1 MRRILPMAAVL
12 AFALTT
18 AACGNDDTETAAAAA
33 PATTS
38 ATATPSPSPSE
49 SMAGSDI
56 VDTAVA
62 AGDFTTLAAAL
73 EAAGLVET
81 LKGEGPFTVF
91 APTDAAFSKLPA
103 GTVDTLLKD
112 PKGDLTQV
120 LTYHVVPG
128 KVLAADVVK
137 LDGQK
142 VTTVQGADLTV
153 GVDGDKVSLTD
164 AAGNTVNVTATD
176 VEASN
181 GVIHVI
187 DGVLMP
193 Q

>member
-1 MRRILPMAAVL
+1 MRRILPLAAVL
-12 AFALTT
+12 AIALTT
-18 AACGNDDTETAAAAA
+18 AACGSDDTETGAAAA
-33 PATTS
+33 PASTS
-38 ATATPSPSPSE
+38 ASATPSPSPSE

-91 APTDAAFSKLPA
+91 APTDAAFAKLPA
-103 GTVDTLLKD
+103 GTVETLLKD
-112 PKGDLTQV
+112 PKGDLTQI

-142 VTTVQGADLTV
+142 VTTVQGGDLTV

-176 VEASN
+176 IEASN

>member
-1 MRRILPMAAVL
+1 MRRILPLAAVL
-12 AFALTT
+12 AIALTT
-18 AACGNDDTETAAAAA
+18 AACGNDDTETGAAAA
-33 PATTS
+33 PASTS
-38 ATATPSPSPSE
+38 ASATPSPSPSE

-91 APTDAAFSKLPA
+91 APTDAAFAKLPA

-112 PKGDLTQV
+112 PKGDLTQI

-142 VTTVQGADLTV
+142 VTTVQGGDLTV

-176 VEASN
+176 IEASN

-193 Q
+193 K

>member
-1 MRRILPMAAVL
+1 MRRILPLAAVL
-12 AFALTT
+12 AIALTT
-18 AACGNDDTETAAAAA
+18 AACGNDDTETGAAAAA
-33 PATTS
+33 PASSS

-91 APTDAAFSKLPA
+91 APTDAAFAKLPA

-112 PKGDLTQV
+112 PKGDLTQI

-142 VTTVQGADLTV
+142 VTTVQGGDLTHYFRRRPAGGCTGDRRARTV
-153 GVDGDKVSLTD
+153 GSALTPG
-164 AAGNTVNVTATD
+164 AHWAGA
-176 VEASN
+176 
-181 GVIHVI
+181 
-187 DGVLMP
+187 
-193 Q
+193 

>member
-1 MRRILPMAAVL
+1 MRRTLSVVA
-12 AFALTT
+12 ALTLSLGL
-18 AACGNDDTETAAAAA
+18 AACGSDATSDEAAPAETTSSA
-33 PATTS
+33 PATTEASPTES
-38 ATATPSPSPSE
+38 A
-49 SMAGSDI
+49 AGSDI

-62 AGDFTTLAAAL
+62 AGSFTTLATAL
-73 EAAGLVET
+73 EAAELVET

-91 APTDAAFSKLPA
+91 APTDDAFAKLPA
-103 GTVDTLLKD
+103 GTVDTLLAD
-112 PKGDLTQV
+112 PKGDLTQI

-142 VTTVQGADLTV
+142 VATVQGGELTV
-153 GVDGDKVSLTD
+153 GVDGDKVTLTD
-164 AAGNTVNVTATD
+164 AAGGTVNVTATD

-193 Q
+193 K

>member
-1 MRRILPMAAVL
+1 MTKDIV
-12 AFALTT
+12 
-18 AACGNDDTETAAAAA
+18 ETA
-33 PATTS
+33 T
-38 ATATPSPSPSE
+38 E
-49 SMAGSDI
+49 AGS
-56 VDTAVA
+56 
-62 AGDFTTLAAAL
+62 FTTLLTAVK
-73 EAAGLVET
+73 AAGLEET
-81 LKGEGPFTVF
+81 LQGEGPFTVF
-91 APTDAAFSKLPA
+91 APTDAAFAKLPA
-103 GTVDTLLKD
+103 GTVETLLKD
-112 PKGDLTQV
+112 PKGDLTQI

-142 VTTVQGADLTV
+142 VTTVQGGDLTV

-176 VEASN
+176 IEASN

>member
-1 MRRILPMAAVL
+1 MRRILPLAAVL
-12 AFALTT
+12 AIALTT
-18 AACGNDDTETAAAAA
+18 AACGSDDTETGAAAA
-33 PATTS
+33 PASTS

-91 APTDAAFSKLPA
+91 APTDAAFAKLPA
-103 GTVDTLLKD
+103 GTVETLLKD
-112 PKGDLTQV
+112 PKGDLTQI

-142 VTTVQGADLTV
+142 VTTVQGGDLTV

-176 VEASN
+176 IEASN

>member
-1 MRRILPMAAVL
+1 MRRILSLAAVL
-12 AFALTT
+12 AMALTT
-18 AACGNDDTETAAAAA
+18 AACGNDDTETGAAAA
-33 PATTS
+33 PASTS

-91 APTDAAFSKLPA
+91 APTDAAFAKLPA
-103 GTVDTLLKD
+103 GTVEALLKD
-112 PKGDLTQV
+112 PKGDLTQI

-142 VTTVQGADLTV
+142 VTTVQGGDLTV

-176 VEASN
+176 IEASN